1 MNAAPTRGPQIRRSD
16 ILVATTDDGRHHHKT
31 HGRALPP
38 LHRSYTVMRGFLL
51 LLVAFLSGAILMA
64 LELVGSRVL
73 APHFG
78 GSIFVWGSLIGVFL
92 AALSIGYFIGGKMV
106 DRWPRAGLLAACL
119 ALAGLYV
126 LLLPAYKDT
135 VCLRVSDAFRD
146 DRAGSLMACMIL
158 FFAPGLLM
166 AVTSPFVIRLT
177 ARSVSQVGRTAGM
190 VYAVSTVGSIVGTLG
205 TAFYLVSAMGT
216 RNLLYL
222 LAVSLIFTALIAL
235 ALAQSR
241 RGGAT
246 VAALAF
252 LLLPLQPSL
261 AAERV
266 LLERDSSYH
275 RLLVTEDSSYRWL
288 RADNIWHTQM
298 DRKDPQGRGLPYSDY
313 VDLAFLYNPNIKS
326 VLVIGLGGGTVPKRF
341 VRDYPQVTVD
351 AVEIDPAVIK
361 IAQRYFFVEPGPRL
375 KVHESDGR
383 QFLRRTKR
391 KWDMILLDAYYADTV
406 PFFLTTREFFTLAKS
421 RLNPGGVLVNNVVGQ
436 VNGPRSK
443 FFRSVYKTM
452 AGVFPQMS
460 AVMVAES
467 GAEWKNIEVFGVNA
481 RGRTSLAD
489 LRKCAAQLKGKL
501 IKDDKLLS
509 RLDGYLTE
517 PVRTKDV
524 PELTDDYAPV
534 DALIHLW

>member
-1 MNAAPTRGPQIRRSD
+1 
-16 ILVATTDDGRHHHKT
+16 
-31 HGRALPP
+31 
-38 LHRSYTVMRGFLL
+38 
-51 LLVAFLSGAILMA
+51 MA
-64 LELVGSRVL
+64 LEIVGSRVL
-73 APHFG
+73 APYFG

-92 AALSIGYFIGGKMV
+92 AALSIGYYVGGRLV
-106 DRWPRAGLLAACL
+106 DRWPIASLLAVFLFA
-119 ALAGLYV
+119 AGAFV
-126 LLLPAYKDT
+126 LLLPTYGSRISDEIA
-135 VCLRVSDAFRD
+135 LRDYGA
-146 DRAGSLMACMIL
+146 RANPLLTCMLL
-158 FFAPGLLM
+158 FFIPGMLM

-177 ARSVSQVGRTAGM
+177 ARSLKQVGHASGM
-190 VYAVSTVGSIVGTLG
+190 VYAISTIGSIAGTLG
-205 TAFYLVSAMGT
+205 TAFYLIPALGT
-216 RNLLYL
+216 RAILYL
-222 LAVSLIFTALIAL
+222 LGVSLIFTALIAL
-235 ALAQSR
+235 AVSDRR
-241 RGGAT
+241 RG
-246 VAALAF
+246 AAAV
-252 LLLPLQPSL
+252 LLIALGLVSQPGY
-261 AAERV
+261 AERT

-298 DRKDPQGRGLPYSDY
+298 DRKDPQGRGLPYSDC
-313 VDLAFLYNPNIKS
+313 VDLAFVYNPNIRS

-361 IAQRYFFVEPGPRL
+361 IAQRYFYVEPGARL